1 MLYYEASQDCM
12 LTIAGELFGR
22 SGYGIGMPKVGII
35 QVSTI
40 NTRIQSPA
48 NMLGEGVFIGFYK
61 QEKGMKSL
69 TV

>member
-12 LTIAGELFGR
+12 LTTAGELFGR

-40 NTRIQSPA
+40 NIRIQSPA
-48 NMLGEGVFIGFYK
+48 NMLGVGVFIGFYK
-61 QEKGMKSL
+61 QEKGI
-69 TV
+69 